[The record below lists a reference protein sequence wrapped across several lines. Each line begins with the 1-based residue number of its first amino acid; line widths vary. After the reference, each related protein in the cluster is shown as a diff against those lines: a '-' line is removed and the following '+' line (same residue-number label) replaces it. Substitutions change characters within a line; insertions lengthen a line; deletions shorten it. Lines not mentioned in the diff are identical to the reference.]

1 MAVERIQWTCPVC
14 KRRYA
19 IPATAP
25 TPARCPQCRQA
36 EEQSKARGVHA
47 PVLAEA
53 IAEPLEQAEEESSS
67 ALAPAFSVRP
77 PPLGSSSSGTSG
89 PLSALAA
96 IQLEVAEEASRG
108 PSAVAPVV
116 RQIRPAFNRLEAIA
130 TIYTVLAG
138 LAVVG
143 GFAGL
148 LFGLRAA
155 FVMEATVLRTYAIFY
170 ALGEFIGGLVAALA
184 FFAFRE
190 VIYLLLAIEEN
201 TRPRQED

>member
-1 MAVERIQWTCPVC
+1 MPIERIQWTCPVC

-25 TPARCPQCRQA
+25 TPARCPQCREA
-36 EEQSKARGVHA
+36 EEQAKARVVLA

-53 IAEPLEQAEEESSS
+53 IAEPVERANEDDVR
-67 ALAPAFSVRP
+67 LAPVSSVP
-77 PPLGSSSSGTSG
+77 ISKGPVSTGATSAA

-96 IQLEVAEEASRG
+96 IQLEVVEEASRG
-108 PSAVAPVV
+108 PTTVGPVTRHVAP
-116 RQIRPAFNRLEAIA
+116 AFKRLEAIA

-143 GFAGL
+143 GFGAL

-155 FVMEATVLRTYAIFY
+155 FVLEATPLRTITIFW
-170 ALGEFIGGLVAALA
+170 ALGEFVAALIA
-184 FFAFRE
+184 SLGFFAFRE

-201 TRPRQED
+201 TRGRQG

>member
-1 MAVERIQWTCPVC
+1 MPIERIQWTCPVC

-36 EEQSKARGVHA
+36 EEQASARAVHT

-53 IAEPLEQAEEESSS
+53 IAEPVEHANEEDV
-67 ALAPAFSVRP
+67 PI
-77 PPLGSSSSGTSG
+77 G

-96 IQLEVAEEASRG
+96 IQLEVAEEATRG
-108 PSAVAPVV
+108 PTAVAPVV
-116 RQIRPAFNRLEAIA
+116 RRAGSSFKTLEAIA

-138 LAVVG
+138 LAVVA

-155 FVMEATVLRTYAIFY
+155 FVMEATPLRTYAIFY
-170 ALGEFIGGLVAALA
+170 ALGEFAAGLVAALG

-190 VIYLLLAIEEN
+190 VIHLLLAIEEN
-201 TRPRQED
+201 TRARQAS

>member
-1 MAVERIQWTCPVC
+1 MPIERIQWTCPVC

-36 EEQSKARGVHA
+36 EEQAASRAVHA

-53 IAEPLEQAEEESSS
+53 IAEPVEYANESDIPTAQLSS
-67 ALAPAFSVRP
+67 D
-77 PPLGSSSSGTSG
+77 PLSSG

-96 IQLEVAEEASRG
+96 IQLEVAEEATRG
-108 PSAVAPVV
+108 PIAVAPVM
-116 RQIRPAFNRLEAIA
+116 RHAAPAFKRLEAIA

-138 LAVVG
+138 LSVVG
-143 GFAGL
+143 GFGGL

-155 FVMEATVLRTYAIFY
+155 FVMEATPMRTVAIFSALAQFGAGLIA
-170 ALGEFIGGLVAALA
+170 ALG

-201 TRPRQED
+201 TRPRQG

>member
-1 MAVERIQWTCPVC
+1 MPIERIQWTCPVC

-36 EEQSKARGVHA
+36 EEQAAARAVHA

-53 IAEPLEQAEEESSS
+53 FAEPVEHANESDLPTAQLST
-67 ALAPAFSVRP
+67 
-77 PPLGSSSSGTSG
+77 GSLSSG

-96 IQLEVAEEASRG
+96 IQLEVAEEATRG
-108 PSAVAPVV
+108 PIAVAPVM
-116 RQIRPAFNRLEAIA
+116 RHAAPAFKRLEAIA

-138 LAVVG
+138 LAVVA
-143 GFAGL
+143 GFGGL

-155 FVMEATVLRTYAIFY
+155 FVMEATPMRTVAIFSALAQFAAGLIA
-170 ALGEFIGGLVAALA
+170 ALG

-190 VIYLLLAIEEN
+190 VIYLLLAIEDN
-201 TRPRQED
+201 TRPRQG

>member
-1 MAVERIQWTCPVC
+1 V
-14 KRRYA
+14 
-19 IPATAP
+19 
-25 TPARCPQCRQA
+25 
-36 EEQSKARGVHA
+36 VHA

-53 IAEPLEQAEEESSS
+53 IAEPVERANESEVPYAPAGPISS
-67 ALAPAFSVRP
+67 ASISAA
-77 PPLGSSSSGTSG
+77 

-96 IQLEVAEEASRG
+96 IQLEVAEEATRG
-108 PSAVAPVV
+108 PTTAAPVL
-116 RQIRPAFNRLEAIA
+116 RHAAPAFKRLEAIA

-155 FVMEATVLRTYAIFY
+155 FVMEATPLRTVAIFS
-170 ALGEFIGGLVAALA
+170 ALAQFAAGLIGALA

-201 TRPRQED
+201 TRPRQG

>member
-1 MAVERIQWTCPVC
+1 MPIERIQWTCPVC

-36 EEQSKARGVHA
+36 EEQAAARVVHS

-53 IAEPLEQAEEESSS
+53 IAEPVEHANESDIPYAPTGPISS
-67 ALAPAFSVRP
+67 ASISAA
-77 PPLGSSSSGTSG
+77 

-96 IQLEVAEEASRG
+96 IQLEVAEEATRG
-108 PSAVAPVV
+108 PTAAVPVMRHVVAP
-116 RQIRPAFNRLEAIA
+116 AFKRLEAIA

-143 GFAGL
+143 GFGGL

-155 FVMEATVLRTYAIFY
+155 FVMEATPMRTVAIFSALAQFAAGLIA
-170 ALGEFIGGLVAALA
+170 ALG

-201 TRPRQED
+201 TRPRQG

>member
-1 MAVERIQWTCPVC
+1 LTMPIERIQWTCPVC

-36 EEQSKARGVHA
+36 EEEAAARAVHA

-53 IAEPLEQAEEESSS
+53 IGEPTERANEQDM
-67 ALAPAFSVRP
+67 PAF
-77 PPLGSSSSGTSG
+77 

-96 IQLEVAEEASRG
+96 IQLEVAEEATRG
-108 PSAVAPVV
+108 PTTTIV
-116 RQIRPAFNRLEAIA
+116 PAARHGHGATSFKMLEHIA
-130 TIYTVLAG
+130 TAYTVLAG
-138 LAVVG
+138 LSVVG

-170 ALGEFIGGLVAALA
+170 ALGEFAAGLVAALG

-190 VIYLLLAIEEN
+190 VIHLLLTIEEN
-201 TRPRQED
+201 TRAQ

>member
-1 MAVERIQWTCPVC
+1 LTTPIERIQWTCPVC

-25 TPARCPQCRQA
+25 TPLRCPQCRQT
-36 EEQSKARGVHA
+36 EEEAAARVAHA
-47 PVLAEA
+47 PVLLEA
-53 IAEPLEQAEEESSS
+53 IGEPTERANEQDRPSS
-67 ALAPAFSVRP
+67 
-77 PPLGSSSSGTSG
+77 

-96 IQLEVAEEASRG
+96 IQLEVAEEATRG
-108 PSAVAPVV
+108 PTIIAPAA
-116 RQIRPAFNRLEAIA
+116 RHSHGATSFKLLEAIA
-130 TIYTVLAG
+130 TVYTVLAG
-138 LAVVG
+138 LSVVG

-170 ALGEFIGGLVAALA
+170 ALGEFAAGLIAALG

-190 VIYLLLAIEEN
+190 VIHLLLTIEEN
-201 TRPRQED
+201 TRAQ